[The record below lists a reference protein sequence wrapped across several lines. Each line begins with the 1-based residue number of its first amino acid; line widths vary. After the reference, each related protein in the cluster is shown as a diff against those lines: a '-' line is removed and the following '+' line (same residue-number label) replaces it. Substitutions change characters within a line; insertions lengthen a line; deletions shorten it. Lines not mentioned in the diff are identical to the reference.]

1 MLFSGSCGK
10 KTTTRALPVPPPPST
25 HKPPSGASTLEVTV
39 ADRDAAGKLRIYHT
53 IYRLNFSFANI
64 VERCAELR
72 EDGVFNAKFT
82 RLYQSYAQE
91 LQAEINQDVLETLDG
106 IESHDMFRFGKVR
119 SAREKELRD
128 PDDVFIHAEE
138 RRQELARQRKKHR
151 ARSKK
156 GAIGQ
161 SRGKRSTLK
170 RKAAGEK
177 IR

>member
-1 MLFSGSCGK
+1 M
-10 KTTTRALPVPPPPST
+10 
-25 HKPPSGASTLEVTV
+25 

-53 IYRLNFSFANI
+53 IYRLNLSFANI

-72 EDGVFNAKFT
+72 GDGVFNAKFT

-91 LQAEINQDVLETLDG
+91 LQAEINQDLVETLEG
-106 IESHDMFRFGKVR
+106 IESHDMVRFGKVR

-138 RRQELARQRKKHR
+138 RRQELARQGKKR
-151 ARSKK
+151 RGRIKEDV
-156 GAIGQ
+156 IGQ
-161 SRGKRSTLK
+161 SKIKRPALK

-177 IR
+177 VR